1 MIFIET
7 APELL
12 KLFMGVAVGGKKAS
26 QPRRTHT
33 AVFVFLKTGMASPS
47 G

>member
-1 MIFIET
+1 MMFIET

-12 KLFMGVAVGGKKAS
+12 KLFMGVAVGRKKTS
-26 QPRRTHT
+26 QPRRTRNCS
-33 AVFVFLKTGMASPS
+33 VRFSKTGMASPS

>member
-1 MIFIET
+1 MFIET

-12 KLFMGVAVGGKKAS
+12 KLFMGVAVGRKKRAS
-26 QPRRTHT
+26 PAEHT
-33 AVFVFLKTGMASPS
+33 LVVFVVLKTGMASPS